1 MKSFCAPRRPDVSSS
16 RSSGARQACCR
27 LEASCKS
34 AELAQKSERYREPER
49 CRRSEERELEKRRK
63 SEEPRRIFCEQIQQ
77 SERCRDQERI
87 PSESRRWSFSAGE
100 ISWAKAQVNC
110 FDELPAERCRP
121 SKEKH
126 QKSEKSRRVSYEQ
139 EIESRRDQVN
149 HDLETIRE
157 SM

>member
-1 MKSFCAPRRPDVSSS
+1 MSKFNNLKDAEIKKGSHQNPGD
-16 RSSGARQACCR
+16 GA
-27 LEASCKS
+27 
-34 AELAQKSERYREPER
+34 
-49 CRRSEERELEKRRK
+49 
-63 SEEPRRIFCEQIQQ
+63 F
-77 SERCRDQERI
+77 
-87 PSESRRWSFSAGE
+87 AGE